1 MILTEADR
9 QSLKQTIR
17 DDMGPALL
25 ALLAD
30 PDVIDIHANPD
41 GRVWIDTLQGRKRT
55 DLALE
60 SSHIELIIR
69 HVAAY
74 HGRVCN
80 EEHPDLMAVFPLGG
94 ERFQGERLP
103 ISAPSFT
110 IRKHLQQVLSLS
122 DLIEQGALTVQ
133 HANIL
138 LNTLRA
144 RKNIIVAGMT
154 LSGKTVLIDTLLS
167 EYPTLFGPAVR
178 VITIE
183 DTRELL
189 GAVDNIVMKEAS
201 PQRSV
206 QDLIRNTLRQ
216 SPDILVLGEAR
227 GKEMDALLSMW
238 LSGHGGS
245 VCSLHAGSPREAMLK
260 MEMAVEEG
268 KPKADPRRIAA
279 VVHLVVVTERR
290 ASDKWGVKEMTRVV
304 GWKEGEYLF
313 ASAEEGGGTM
323 SSNP

>member
-1 MILTEADR
+1 
-9 QSLKQTIR
+9 
-17 DDMGPALL
+17 
-25 ALLAD
+25 
-30 PDVIDIHANPD
+30 
-41 GRVWIDTLQGRKRT
+41 
-55 DLALE
+55 
-60 SSHIELIIR
+60 
-69 HVAAY
+69 
-74 HGRVCN
+74 
-80 EEHPDLMAVFPLGG
+80 
-94 ERFQGERLP
+94 
-103 ISAPSFT
+103 
-110 IRKHLQQVLSLS
+110 
-122 DLIEQGALTVQ
+122 
-133 HANIL
+133 
-138 LNTLRA
+138 
-144 RKNIIVAGMT
+144 MT